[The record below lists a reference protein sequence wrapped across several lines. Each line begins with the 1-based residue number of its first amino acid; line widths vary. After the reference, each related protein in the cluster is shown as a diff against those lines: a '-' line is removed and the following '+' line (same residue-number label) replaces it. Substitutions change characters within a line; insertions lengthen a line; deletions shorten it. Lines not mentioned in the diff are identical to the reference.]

1 MSKIL
6 HGTEKIFFFRNN
18 NTSNVKPIARER
30 SRLASTVSSI
40 ATPIRSSRSTT
51 HSSVKSN
58 SNAKNILTNTNDNNP
73 VNRENILFVYL
84 DLQSELSP
92 RMIASLEAI
101 NDRVQSFIDPSI
113 CFDFLQTSSDRV
125 FFICPTDETVL
136 FQAAH
141 DLSTV
146 EAIFLLGSN
155 SQIDRTQWIKVSG
168 IYSQFEE
175 LLDGLREALEW
186 FEYTQMDLFSFQ
198 SDRMFLWSQLWKEE
212 VNL

>member
-1 MSKIL
+1 MR
-6 HGTEKIFFFRNN
+6 T
-18 NTSNVKPIARER
+18 
-30 SRLASTVSSI
+30 
-40 ATPIRSSRSTT
+40 SRSTT
-51 HSSVKSN
+51 YASVTSN
-58 SNAKNILTNTNDNNP
+58 SSAKNVSINTNDNNP

-84 DLQSELSP
+84 DLQSELVP
-92 RMIASLEAI
+92 RMTTSLEGI
-101 NDRVQSFIDPSI
+101 NNRIHIFNDPSI
-113 CFDFLQTSSDRV
+113 CYDFLQTLSDRT
-125 FFICPTDETVL
+125 FFICPADEAIL

-155 SQIDRTQWIKVSG
+155 PQIDRTQLIKVSG

-175 LLDGLREALEW
+175 LLGGLREALEW

-212 VNL
+212 VNLRF